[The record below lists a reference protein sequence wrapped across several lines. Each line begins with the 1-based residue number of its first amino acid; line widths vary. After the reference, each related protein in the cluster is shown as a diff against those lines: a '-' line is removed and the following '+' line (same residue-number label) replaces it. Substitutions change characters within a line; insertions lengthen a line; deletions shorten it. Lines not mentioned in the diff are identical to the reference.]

1 MKNSTKIIIG
11 LLGIGV
17 LWWVF
22 RKKNPT
28 EIVNPTDNINPD
40 VTTNPD
46 NVIPDE
52 VIHSGTGTT
61 TGSLPRPNTNVV
73 TPASI
78 ICGPQ
83 DGFNVV
89 TYSASSGTNISRV
102 KSECTRRGGEWRATR
117 TGGCCVS
124 PKTAISQGP
133 RNISSPVFSAPSP
146 MDSCFIADT
155 LVTTAKG
162 KIKIQNVKVG
172 MEVLSF
178 NEETKGQE
186 FSKVKET
193 IISSNI
199 RLVTIRT
206 ESGIELRCT
215 KEHPFYVKDSAAGWI
230 QAFLLV
236 KGDVVILENSEE
248 DVVESVEINEVT
260 ETNVY
265 NLHVENNHTYY
276 ANGILVHNKDVTVQY
291 DTTYTG
297 ATAQAILVA
306 LQELFSDTQDVSGG
320 GTDTTSSDLGVG
332 MV

>member
-11 LLGIGV
+11 VLGIGV

-28 EIVNPTDNINPD
+28 EIVVNPNPENPD
-40 VTTNPD
+40 TNPD

-52 VIHSGTGTT
+52 IIHSGTGTT
-61 TGSLPRPNTNVV
+61 TGSIPRNTNVV

-117 TGGCCVS
+117 SGGCCVS
-124 PKTAISQGP
+124 PKTSPSQSGP
-133 RNISSPVFSAPSP
+133 INISSPVFSSPSP

-155 LVTTAKG
+155 LVTMSDG
-162 KIKIQNVKVG
+162 VMKIQDVKVG

-178 NEETKGQE
+178 NEETKAQE

-193 IISSNI
+193 IISSNNY
-199 RLVTIRT
+199 LVTIKT

-236 KGDVVILENSEE
+236 KGDVVILENSKE
-248 DVVESVEINEVT
+248 DIVESVEVNEVS

-265 NLHVENNHTYY
+265 NLHIENNHTYY
-276 ANGILVHNKDVTVQY
+276 ANGVLVHNKDVTVQY

-306 LQELFSDTQDVSGG
+306 LQELFSNTQDISGG
-320 GTDTTSSDLGVG
+320 ADTPSDLGVG
-332 MV
+332 AV